1 MTLSFAQIR
10 DWSRT
15 PRRATRSRALHKI
28 QSGHQLEAD
37 RGVTPPLQHALV
49 LLIILAA
56 TAALYYNVSKSY
68 FCSFDDFLEVHRSAF
83 VDAVSPALVFTTTHF
98 NSFKYRPFNRG
109 LNLLTYE
116 VSHGSAA
123 AFRWRNLFFH
133 LFNVAMI
140 YWLAI
145 ALRKSAAVAA
155 IASLLFAV
163 HPLANQPVIGAVMT
177 NTASYSTYL
186 LAIVFF
192 VLATRNKN
200 REVIYVIL
208 AGVFGTISVFTYDS
222 NIVVFGAMAAYLF
235 MLHHFLGRPISKR
248 IVVALSAVAVC
259 SLGLYL
265 GARQLFVASAY
276 HAAAGSI
283 VTPGLGLRNAITY
296 LGALLQV
303 FDSVL
308 LNQWFGTPLPSDAN
322 FFLGVHG
329 VLLIGWTLATLIA
342 ICVGV
347 VMLVRSSRPSER
359 WVDDAFLVVAAWLP
373 IAPMLLLAPH
383 PSETYL
389 YLTVGIMML
398 VLVSLLYDLYRA
410 GFANRRFLLV
420 ACAVVTLLFA
430 SATWMRNRKVV
441 ACGSTAQKILSAI
454 SFEDLKNGGVLGF
467 VDAAGNQI
475 PTPYGYYRFEGLNTI
490 GPDSRSLQCA
500 VQLVSGS
507 DKIHAQ
513 MIENE
518 ELRRIESG
526 QEPPPYDALIMVGTD
541 GDVTQR
547 KATP

>member
-1 MTLSFAQIR
+1 M
-10 DWSRT
+10 
-15 PRRATRSRALHKI
+15 HKI

-56 TAALYYNVSKSY
+56 TVALYYNVSKSY

-133 LFNVAMI
+133 LFNVGMI

-208 AGVFGTISVFTYDS
+208 AGIFGTISVFTYDS

-235 MLHHFLGRPISKR
+235 MLHRFLGRPVSKR
-248 IVVALSAVAVC
+248 IVIALSVAAVC
-259 SLGLYL
+259 SLSLYL

-283 VTPGLGLRNAITY
+283 VTPGLALRNAITY

-342 ICVGV
+342 VCVGIV
-347 VMLVRSSRPSER
+347 ILVRSSRPSER

-389 YLTVGIMML
+389 YLTVALTML
-398 VLVSLLYDLYRA
+398 VLVSLLHDLYRA
-410 GFANRRFLLV
+410 GFANRHVLLA

-430 SATWMRNRKVV
+430 SATWVRNRKVV

-467 VDAAGNQI
+467 ADAAGTQV